1 MNFQIKNRFSGA
13 VIFSLETKNLKFC
26 LEAAVESGADLGGAD
41 LRGADLRGAY
51 LGGAD
56 LGGAKITDDTVVL
69 QAPICIQGL
78 EWLVTIWDSH
88 MQIGCE
94 FHLHNEW
101 RDFSEEEWVR
111 MGGKE
116 AVKLC
121 REHKT
126 ALLTFCDIRAA
137 KAAKIKQAEETDN
150 G

>member
-41 LRGADLRGAY
+41 LRGAY
-51 LGGAD
+51 

-126 ALLTFCDIRAA
+126 ALLTFCDIHAA
-137 KAAKIKQAEETDN
+137 KATKIKQREETDN